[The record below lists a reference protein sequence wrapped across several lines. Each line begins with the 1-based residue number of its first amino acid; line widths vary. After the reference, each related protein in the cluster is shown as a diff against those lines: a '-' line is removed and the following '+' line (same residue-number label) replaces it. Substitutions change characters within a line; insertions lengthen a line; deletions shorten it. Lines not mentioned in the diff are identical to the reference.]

1 VQISAEKLC
10 RKANGKGNMKDEL
23 GCKQRAA
30 AAEGMQIITNFSTR
44 KIASQKY
51 VVQQRAA
58 SREPRI
64 ESNLM
69 TKR

>member
-30 AAEGMQIITNFSTR
+30 AEGMQIITNFSTR

-51 VVQQRAA
+51 VVQQRVA